1 MAQNTV
7 YNINKTFPIYNANGT
22 SFHGLEIKKAS
33 VESVVMSL
41 GDKISGDIYY
51 NDSSLTFSLKEYI
64 EYEGVKYVLVN
75 PPTIVREGLVKDNGG
90 LNGMTK
96 YSLVFYHP
104 MYMLGNFPFTDIAV
118 TESEENYLAQNKTFS
133 WIGNLFDFINKL
145 NANLEDTEWI
155 VTHNISQDGEEDA
168 VERQKAQKLSDVLSF
183 DNNFISDAL
192 KTAYD
197 TWEIP
202 FTITSEE
209 QTISGVTKKFLI
221 EFGLPSQ
228 EILDSDGQPYVFQFG
243 QGVGLK
249 NNSRTPKN
257 NKIVTRIVGSG
268 SERNIPFGYPQ
279 VPWYGGEGASYTYGN
294 RVGVFNNVDVVVEGT
309 THHLDKLVS
318 YPIYK
323 GIYGGQWV
331 ELIKHPYTR
340 KTLMPSVYAETVFNK
355 ISYINP
361 DGSFNTD
368 YNPDEVIIDFYDA
381 VDTQEVQYPNPINPN
396 APSVEIHQFEDVYP
410 RLQEDDGIVSATP
423 YNDQKE
429 ELYVGKNVVT
439 DMSLQ
444 QLYVLLD
451 RFISSATNQNEAS
464 ALYNLKNFIQNT
476 PPQAST
482 YHAWNNG
489 GSYTFDCTASYTRD
503 VYGLPIW
510 HTKYTSDHVNFN
522 INAYMYEP
530 TPKWIDTM
538 DDNGEY
544 VQSYLKIKLPT
555 LQFDLYACA
564 SITESMQINMRDGDC
579 IGCTFDVLVDWED
592 YKKNFYDKDG
602 NFAPNGTQ
610 RDMTKYPNS
619 TTTQL
624 ELICHKD
631 IDTFGTIMPN
641 IYQQPKSGDKFVILG
656 ISLPQSYI
664 EDAEKELDEVM
675 MEYMLENNI
684 HYFEYPLKFDEH
696 FLVTH
701 QNILAQ
707 IKNNN
712 IVTFRY
718 MGTDMKL
725 YIKQITIKYGEGVLP
740 QWDIT
745 LTDDVEI
752 VLSKIGQVTDDVSRM
767 QVQLSELQ
775 KYYSDNIIS
784 ILEEKLSKVGD
795 DVAQGRITFQQ
806 GLDAIGKVFLS
817 DEIRSNDFSSGLG
830 GRGWRIDQLGNT
842 EVESLKVRSYLEV
855 IELLINRLQ
864 AQEGDTLFTDNDQI
878 DKVDVYED
886 EGATTYILSLK
897 EKYEGYFTSQMY
909 GNILKGI
916 INTLAAKEAGVSDY
930 EWAEAPYSSSVNPM
944 EEGYYER
951 SGEEGSYVYTPTTD
965 TAMSPA
971 KTYYYHP
978 TVENDGSNSYY
989 TSWMQVVGTNATE
1002 PSICGKNQIRVVLYG
1017 DDQTPAGKNFVPCEL
1032 MAIARWGCWQDP
1044 NEQGISEAEKESRN
1058 HRQSLFYLSTTDGRI
1073 VKLRGVSRPILDE
1086 TNYGTT
1092 LGLLPDFVKNWT
1104 SISGRLIPNRDYLYA
1119 QGIVVGDFIK
1129 VDIHGV
1135 PLVMYVDCGEWYDGG
1150 VQGAEPT
1157 IGHGIYLHD
1166 EYNPISLQQ
1175 ETHDVWHNG
1184 FRWRCNMHQPVIDG
1198 TGTHYNE
1205 PKWSSPYWTPIEG
1218 DGSLTMEFVSSN
1230 GYSFRRGYVDTH
1242 IYTHIFYGGIDI
1254 TDESYGSSTKI
1265 EFLGWTRCSEANWN
1279 GGSPNYTPDDIAWNT
1294 QHAHG
1299 YQGFD
1304 ARDLHLTSQD
1314 LPSDWATNNK
1324 YIFRCSANVNDG
1336 KNYTIIENIIVS

>member
-145 NANLEDTEWI
+145 NANLEDTEWM

-279 VPWYGGEGASYTYGN
+279 VPWYGVEGASYTYGN

-361 DGSFNTD
+361 DGSFNEK

-451 RFISSATNQNEAS
+451 GFISSATNQNEAS

-530 TPKWIDTM
+530 KPKWIDTM
-538 DDNGEY
+538 DDNGKY

-641 IYQQPKSGDKFVILG
+641 IYQNPKSGDKFVILG

-664 EDAEKELDEVM
+664 KDAEKELDEVM

-684 HYFEYPLKFDEH
+684 HYFDYPLKFDEH

-701 QNILAQ
+701 QDILAQ

-830 GRGWRIDQLGNT
+830 GRGWRIDQLGNA

-855 IELLINRLQ
+855 IELLINRIQ

-878 DKVDVYED
+878 DKVEKVGT
-886 EGATTYILSLK
+886 EGNYSYILSLK
-897 EKYEGYFTSQMY
+897 EKYDGYFSPQIY

-916 INTLAAKEAGVSDY
+916 INTLAAKQSGVSD
-930 EWAEAPYSSSVNPM
+930 ESENNPNRQ
-944 EEGYYER
+944 G
-951 SGEEGSYVYTPTTD
+951 TD
-965 TAMSPA
+965 
-971 KTYYYHP
+971 
-978 TVENDGSNSYY
+978 DGGNKFY
-989 TSWMQVVGTNATE
+989 TSWMRVVDTYNTSQGTTY
-1002 PSICGKNQIRVVLYG
+1002 PLSKNQIRVVLFG
-1017 DDQTPAGKNFVPCEL
+1017 NSDTPAGQNFEPCEL
-1032 MAIARWGCWQDP
+1032 MAIARWGCENFGGTQEERTKYAREGLNTDDAI
-1044 NEQGISEAEKESRN
+1044 NASIER
-1058 HRQSLFYLSTTDGRI
+1058 RQRLFYISNSDGRI
-1073 VKLRGVSRPILDE
+1073 AKLRAVSTPILRDY
-1086 TNYGTT
+1086 NYGTT
-1092 LGLLPDFVKNWT
+1092 LGILPDFIRTEWT
-1104 SISGRLIPNRDYLYA
+1104 AIQSRLLPNRDYLYA
-1119 QGIVVGDFIK
+1119 QGVIVGDFIK
-1129 VDIHGV
+1129 VDIQGQPIV
-1135 PLVMYVDCGEWYDGG
+1135 TYVDCGEWGFG
-1150 VQGAEPT
+1150 NT
-1157 IGHGIYLHD
+1157 YLHE
-1166 EYNPISLQQ
+1166 EYNQTNLQW

-1184 FRWRCNMHQPVIDG
+1184 LKWRCLQHQPVVDTVG
-1198 TGTHYNE
+1198 GVTTTTYHE
-1205 PKWSSPYWTPIEG
+1205 PKWQSEYWGVIEG
-1218 DGSLTMEFVSSN
+1218 DTNYTLQFVSSN
-1230 GYSFRRGYVDTH
+1230 GYSFRRTAVNTTITAH
-1242 IYTHIFYGGIDI
+1242 LFFGGIEI
-1254 TDESYGSSTKI
+1254 TNEADVTPAKVI
-1265 EFLGWTRCSEANWN
+1265 FTGWTRCLESNWN
-1279 GGSPNYTPDDIAWNT
+1279 GGNPNFTQADIAWNNA
-1294 QHAHG
+1294 HAKSNI
-1299 YQGFD
+1299 YD
-1304 ARDLHLTSQD
+1304 PRTLVLTNEDMPVGWSS
-1314 LPSDWATNNK
+1314 SDKTIFNCSVTIYDGNNT
-1324 YIFRCSANVNDG
+1324 I
-1336 KNYTIIENIIVS
+1336 IIENQIIS